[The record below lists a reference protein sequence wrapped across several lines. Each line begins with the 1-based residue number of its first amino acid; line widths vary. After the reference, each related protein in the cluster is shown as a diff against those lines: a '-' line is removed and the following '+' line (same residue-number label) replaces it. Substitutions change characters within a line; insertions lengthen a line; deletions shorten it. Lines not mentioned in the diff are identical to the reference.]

1 MSDAKIV
8 EKNYRD
14 NASEIERIALSVS
27 DKLKSVG
34 ATGDPD
40 TKNAIQEANGYL
52 NQTKQYIDAEDLQSA
67 LTYVHKADQA
77 ADSAIK
83 LQFYYFLKA
92 NETEAAKGKAQSALD
107 KAQVSLDN
115 GANMTS
121 TSGEGIL
128 RDARSKMEE
137 ATLLFS
143 QGDYANATIAAN
155 VVTAL
160 VTQANAD
167 EASYCMMLA
176 RNKISSA
183 GELKSLDAKEML
195 ANASQIYNQ
204 SEDDYI
210 ASQYLSAIAHAN
222 AAIKLAGDAAVAE
235 QKWHDENPLSAVTPG
250 FEAFAASLAL
260 LVIFIMKE
268 RKG

>member
-1 MSDAKIV
+1 
-8 EKNYRD
+8 
-14 NASEIERIALSVS
+14 
-27 DKLKSVG
+27 
-34 ATGDPD
+34 
-40 TKNAIQEANGYL
+40 
-52 NQTKQYIDAEDLQSA
+52 
-67 LTYVHKADQA
+67 
-77 ADSAIK
+77 
-83 LQFYYFLKA
+83 
-92 NETEAAKGKAQSALD
+92 
-107 KAQVSLDN
+107 
-115 GANMTS
+115 
-121 TSGEGIL
+121 
-128 RDARSKMEE
+128 
-137 ATLLFS
+137 
-143 QGDYANATIAAN
+143 
-155 VVTAL
+155 
-160 VTQANAD
+160 
-167 EASYCMMLA
+167 MMLA

-183 GELKSLDAKEML
+183 GELKSPDAKEML

>member
-1 MSDAKIV
+1 MKVAVTCFSSFLYCDIKGVGAKHLPSYTSILLPDIQNATDSLNDGWSAYNTNDYSKAINDSHEVISIVSDAKIV

-27 DKLKSVG
+27 YKLKSVG

-83 LQFYYFLKA
+83 LRFYYFLK
-92 NETEAAKGKAQSALD
+92 
-107 KAQVSLDN
+107 
-115 GANMTS
+115 
-121 TSGEGIL
+121 
-128 RDARSKMEE
+128 
-137 ATLLFS
+137 
-143 QGDYANATIAAN
+143 
-155 VVTAL
+155 
-160 VTQANAD
+160 ANAD

-183 GELKSLDAKEML
+183 GELKSPDTKEML

-222 AAIKLAGDAAVAE
+222 AAIKLAGDATVAE